1 MMTRPQLLLL
11 KLAEEAAE
19 VSQIALKAAQFG
31 LDDVWEKVAP
41 LSVRDRLGGELND
54 LLGVVA
60 MLNQDAA
67 LGFLADP
74 GKMEAKAEKVN
85 RYAALSAALG
95 LLEPGGSASAVVRD
109 PACPGPDCPM
119 CKGECCLLCGAGIS
133 NSAPHCD
140 HDCLDRHRERDHP
153 TADTAGAPPPVSYV
167 CPTPGCGECHTYAEH
182 LASCLDQRCLNCDCA
197 SFRDFIPV
205 PF

>member
-11 KLAEEAAE
+11 KLAEESAE
-19 VSQIALKAAQFG
+19 ISQIALKAAQFG

-41 LSVRDRLGGELND
+41 LSVRDRLHGELND

-74 GKMEAKAEKVN
+74 EKMTAKAEKVN

-95 LLEPGGSASAVVRD
+95 HLEPGGSA
-109 PACPGPDCPM
+109 PALP
-119 CKGECCLLCGAGIS
+119 LV
-133 NSAPHCD
+133 D
-140 HDCLDRHRERDHP
+140 HDGP
-153 TADTAGAPPPVSYV
+153 QPPVSWV
-167 CPTPGCGECHTYAEH
+167 CPTPGCGSSHTHAEH
-182 LASCLDQRCLNCDCA
+182 LVARLDLLCTECGGCRLE
-197 SFRDFIPV
+197 DFDPIP
-205 PF
+205 F